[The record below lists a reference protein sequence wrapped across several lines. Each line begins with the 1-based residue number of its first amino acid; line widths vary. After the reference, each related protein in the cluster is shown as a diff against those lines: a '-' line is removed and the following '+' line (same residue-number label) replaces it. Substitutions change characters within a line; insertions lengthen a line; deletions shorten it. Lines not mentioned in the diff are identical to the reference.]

1 MPPALTMRK
10 AFQRL
15 VMTGTALAAVV
26 LSVSTG
32 AARANAQAP
41 LARSSPTSWYLALGD
56 SVAAGYQ
63 PGLGDDPQGG
73 YTGRVLQ
80 ALRASA
86 PQAQLR
92 NLACDGETS
101 TTFVAGGK
109 CSYEEG
115 NQLAQ
120 ALVFLRAHS
129 STTRLITITI
139 GGNDLTPCLPQA
151 DPATCA
157 QTALSTLAVN
167 LRQSLTK
174 VRAAAPTAK
183 IIVTNYYDP
192 YLALWFTNPEL
203 ATLSTTLQ
211 AALNDTVA
219 SVTSQ
224 TGGATADV
232 ATAFKSTDTALVQG
246 VPVNVATICQ
256 LTWMCTGNDDHP
268 NDAGYTVIAT
278 TVVAKLS

>member
-10 AFQRL
+10 VFRRL
-15 VMTGTALAAVV
+15 VMTGPALAAVV
-26 LSVSTG
+26 FTVFTG
-32 AARANAQAP
+32 AARANAQAAP
-41 LARSSPTSWYLALGD
+41 LARSSPTGWYLALGD

-73 YTGRVLQ
+73 YTGHVLQ

-86 PQAQLR
+86 PQTQLR

-139 GGNDLTPCLPQA
+139 CGNDLTPCLPQA
-151 DPATCA
+151 DPTTCA

-192 YLALWFTNPEL
+192 YLALWFTNPDL

-211 AALNDTVA
+211 AALNNTVA
-219 SVTSQ
+219 SVTSRPAEPPP
-224 TGGATADV
+224 TSRPPSNPPTPPWS
-232 ATAFKSTDTALVQG
+232 KE
-246 VPVNVATICQ
+246 
-256 LTWMCTGNDDHP
+256 
-268 NDAGYTVIAT
+268 YR
-278 TVVAKLS
+278 